1 MDCGVF
7 EATFIVEPKKPPN
20 DCALAEGLPLV
31 IVITSSAL
39 ERAKFLVHVML

>member
-7 EATFIVEPKKPPN
+7 EATFIVGPKKPPN

-31 IVITSSAL
+31 IVITSG
-39 ERAKFLVHVML
+39 VHKGVPFDVRH